1 MLRVAI
7 VDDEVDFIKTIESLL
22 RSIINPYGMNY
33 SIDKFIDGKELLNS
47 NTRYDLLLLDIE
59 MPTIDGFNL
68 VEEIKNTAIVADF
81 QAIIY
86 ISNYDNFIQESIKHA
101 PFRFVRKSNLED
113 EFEEAV
119 NAFLKQY
126 LKNDDFFTFTDRDTK
141 EDITLK
147 LFDIVL
153 FEAQGHDIR
162 LVIGNNK
169 DYTIKRNADITLEA
183 LEKKYSSK
191 GFIRSHKTYLV
202 NYRHIYRISDSKIL
216 FTNGGAALI
225 SRKNIKEFKLKYQ
238 SFVMK
243 E

>member
-22 RSIINPYGMNY
+22 RAIINPYGMNY

-86 ISNYDNFIQESIKHA
+86 ISNYDNFIQESIKHT
-101 PFRFVRKSNLED
+101 PFRFVRKSDLKS
-113 EFEEAV
+113 EFEEAI
-119 NAFLKQY
+119 NAFLEQY
-126 LKNDDFFTFTDRDTK
+126 LKNDDFFVFTSKYED

-147 LFDIVL
+147 LTDIVL
-153 FEAQGHDIR
+153 FEAQGHEIS
-162 LVIGNNK
+162 LVVGDNK
-169 DYTIKRNADITLEA
+169 EYKIKRNAKITLDY
-183 LEKKYSSK
+183 LENRYSSK

-202 NYRHIYRISDSKIL
+202 NYRHIYKIQDSKIV

>member
-7 VDDEVDFIKTIESLL
+7 VDDEAGFIETIESLL
-22 RSIINPYGMNY
+22 KSIINPYGMNY
-33 SIDKFIDGKELLNS
+33 SIDKFVDGKELLNS

-59 MPTIDGFNL
+59 MPTIDGFDL

-101 PFRFVRKSNLED
+101 PFRFVRKSDLEG
-113 EFEEAV
+113 EFEEAI
-119 NAFLKQY
+119 NAFLKRY
-126 LKNDDFFTFTDRDTK
+126 LKNDEFFSFTDRYSN

-162 LVIGNNK
+162 LVVGNNK
-169 DYTIKRNADITLEA
+169 EYTIKRKDEITLDK

-202 NYRHIYRISDSKIL
+202 NYRHIYKISDSKIS
-216 FTNGGAALI
+216 FTNGGVALI
-225 SRKNIKEFKLKYQ
+225 TRKNIKDFKLIYQ